1 MQQMAKKRPGAADVS
16 SEHDLINP
24 DSDPAASREIAAS
37 RVTVYDIAEAVGTSV
52 STVSRVLNGSA
63 LIADAT
69 RRAVLEAA
77 QRLGYTQRRVRRPAG
92 RSVLNIVVFLPRAA
106 EPQAHLFY
114 DAAALFA
121 GIESGLGDVRA
132 HTIAAPNGSTSP
144 FEGKKL
150 GDIDGCIFAFCDPSP
165 GARATL
171 VEREIPTVVI
181 NRLDDVFA
189 CVVNDYTT
197 GMAALAQAVAA
208 KRPGRAAWLTVATAN
223 PVAGYRWTA
232 LLAQDSLEIGP
243 DDRFE
248 FASISTMTSAD
259 IARVRE
265 SGYRTLLCANDL
277 VAVAAYERLLQ
288 LGVRV
293 PQEIGLTG
301 YDAAPVLG
309 LLSQSVTTVGLAGE
323 RLGHTAAAQLVD
335 AILAR
340 SVPTGRS
347 FIPGEL
353 IAGATL

>member
-1 MQQMAKKRPGAADVS
+1 MAKKRPGAADVS
-16 SEHDLINP
+16 SEHDLT
-24 DSDPAASREIAAS
+24 SRIPGTNAS
-37 RVTVYDIAEAVGTSV
+37 RVTVYDIAEAAGTSV

-69 RRAVLEAA
+69 RRAVLDTAE
-77 QRLGYTQRRVRRPAG
+77 QLGYTQRRVRRPAG

-121 GIESGLGDVRA
+121 GIQSGLGDVRA

-165 GARATL
+165 EARATL

-181 NRLDDVFA
+181 NRLDDAFA
-189 CVVNDYTT
+189 CVVNDFTT
-197 GMAALAQAVAA
+197 GMASLAQAVAA
-208 KRPGRAAWLTVATAN
+208 KRPGPAAWLTVETAN
-223 PVAGYRWTA
+223 PVARYRWEA
-232 LLAQDSLEIGP
+232 LLAQESLEIGP
-243 DDRFE
+243 GDRFE
-248 FASISTMTSAD
+248 FASISRMTEQAVGA
-259 IARVRE
+259 ILEA
-265 SGYRTLLCANDL
+265 GYSTLLCANDL
-277 VAVAAYERLLQ
+277 VAVAVYERLLH
-288 LGVRV
+288 LGVRI
-293 PQEIGLTG
+293 PEEIGVTG

-309 LLSQSVTTVGLAGE
+309 LVSQSITTVDLAGE
-323 RLGHTAAAQLVD
+323 RLGHAASAQLVD

-353 IAGATL
+353 ISGATL

>member
-1 MQQMAKKRPGAADVS
+1 MAANRPERADVS
-16 SEHDLINP
+16 SKKDLN
-24 DSDPAASREIAAS
+24 SGIAGTDTS
-37 RVTVYDIAEAVGTSV
+37 RVTVYDIAEAAGTSV

-77 QRLGYTQRRVRRPAG
+77 DRLGYTQRRVRRPAG

-165 GARATL
+165 AARATL
-171 VEREIPTVVI
+171 TEREVPTVVI
-181 NRLDDVFA
+181 NRLDDEFA
-189 CVVNDYTT
+189 CVVNDYTS
-197 GMAALAQAVAA
+197 GMAALAHAVAT
-208 KRPGRAAWLTVATAN
+208 KRPGPAAWLTVETAN
-223 PVAGYRWTA
+223 PVARYRWEA
-232 LLAQDSLEIGP
+232 LLAQESLAIGP
-243 DDRFE
+243 GDRFE
-248 FASISTMTSAD
+248 FASISRMDAQAVEAILEAD
-259 IARVRE
+259 
-265 SGYRTLLCANDL
+265 YQTLLCANDL
-277 VAVAAYERLLQ
+277 VAVAVYERLLH

-293 PQEIGLTG
+293 PREIGLTG

-309 LLSQSVTTVGLAGE
+309 LVSQPITTVDLAG
-323 RLGHTAAAQLVD
+323 RWPVGSHGGT
-335 AILAR
+335 
-340 SVPTGRS
+340 
-347 FIPGEL
+347 
-353 IAGATL
+353 